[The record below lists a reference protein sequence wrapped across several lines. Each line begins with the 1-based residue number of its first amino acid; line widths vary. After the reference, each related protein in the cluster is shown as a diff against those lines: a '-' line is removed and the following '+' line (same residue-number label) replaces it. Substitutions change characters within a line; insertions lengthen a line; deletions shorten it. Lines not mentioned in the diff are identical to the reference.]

1 MRAFEIKPNGF
12 CNGVKRAIKMI
23 NNIVSDNNTIR
34 PIYMFGYLVHN
45 KKIINS
51 YIEDHGI
58 ILIKENF
65 IENLMSIN
73 YGTIIFTAHGISP
86 KIKQIAIDKGLN
98 IIDTTCPNVSKIQR
112 LINEKINENN
122 KVIVIGNNNHPEVLS
137 YLGISDKVSLYDK
150 DIDYSSLSNLFIIN
164 QTTLIYEDVLKTFDY
179 IKKQN
184 NNADIVEEIC
194 NATKVRQKAL
204 IENINNGDCFI
215 IVGDKLSNNCD
226 SLYKIA
232 LNNNKYAIKIE
243 TVEELNNYDLS
254 KFNKIGITA
263 GASTPPAILEE
274 VINQINTNTKQY
286 KSNLKNSDFIDV

>member
-204 IENINNGDCFI
+204 IENMNNGDCFI

-263 GASTPPAILEE
+263 GASTPPAILKE
-274 VINQINTNTKQY
+274 IITQINTNTKQY